1 MQKRAILMVAVLSE
15 IAAFAAQPTGNEWK
29 EPENLSFG
37 REERRTAFSSFDTLE
52 SALKILPEFSERTIS
67 LDSETAWKFKWS
79 PDPASRPVGFEKP
92 EYDVSGW
99 ETIKVPCSWQAYGA
113 NGKGGWGTALYVN
126 QTYPFKRDQPD
137 VMGEPP
143 KDWTSYAARNPVG
156 SYRRDFDV
164 PEKWNG
170 QEIFL
175 KFDAVDSFFYL
186 WVNGEYVGFSKDSR
200 NPAEFNVT
208 RFVKP
213 GKNVVALEVYRY
225 SDGSYLEDQDMF
237 RLSGIARS
245 TWLLAR
251 PKTRVRDFTVTPR
264 PVDKKNLKGD
274 WELVVK
280 IDFADP
286 SSASQTVGRDRRA
299 RRDDQAATISEPPNA
314 AASARPPYQ
323 VCLYSMDGASVEMRP
338 VVGVNFAGAGGVFRV
353 ASPKLWSAEE
363 PNCYKLVL
371 KMTGGTGVSPVQ
383 NGRDGRSP
391 SDEYVSCLV
400 GFRISEVRDGRYYFN
415 NEKIKFRGVNRSESD
430 PMYGHYVPRERQLQ
444 DIRLMKEANI
454 NHVRNSHYPEDDY
467 WYYLCDIYG
476 IYVLDEANVESHGYY
491 YGEASLSHRKEWEKA
506 TVARNLDMVRRNR
519 NHPSV
524 VFWSLGNEAG
534 PGENFAAASAAIKK
548 MDPSRPIQYERD
560 NSVADVDSNQYP
572 GVDWTVWKS
581 NDHKAK
587 KPFYISEY
595 AHNMCNAMGNL
606 KDYQDAIESS
616 DVILGAAIWDWVD
629 QGLYKNGNGNRETGN
644 GLIIAYGGDFGDKPN
659 DGQFVMNGTV
669 LSDRTPEPGYW
680 EVKHVFQ
687 PFAFE
692 FSDDGKKVTVKNLN
706 YFKSAKGC
714 TLNISVLGAE
724 APAKAS
730 HPLDIPPRG
739 SAAFAIEGIKA
750 GSACARCEIVLDECD
765 GILRKDHVIADGQ
778 FDYKGIYEPANRV
791 AVASEGKVEDSSD
804 ASAIVLS
811 AGDVKVRFDR
821 ASGALVSYVK
831 GGKEQLLAP
840 MAVDAFRAPSS
851 NEVGLGDRWAQAGLR
866 ELVQKATS
874 VSDVTTNADG
884 SKSVTIVADVR
895 GKQKERIAG
904 FGGNNGKPCVIEQL
918 GPAAQH
924 APHFS
929 VAQKWTMFGD
939 GNLACQ
945 SEIRSR
951 GRVMELARIG
961 YRFTLDKDRAGVN
974 WFGAGPFENY
984 PDRKSGAFTGWWMS
998 GAVGMVERYAKPQDM
1013 GMRCNTS
1020 WVSVMGGEMFMVM
1033 SLGDPFSFSAIPY
1046 SPTELVMA
1054 MHPEELPKPTK
1065 TELGIFAAVR
1075 GLGGASC
1082 GPGPM
1087 GRDIVRNNRTF
1098 TLDFMIGVPRE
1109 QGRLPYMPHPEL
1121 PPDVRTGEDIVPTV
1135 VACTS
1140 AEPGEGDADHI
1151 VDGDLST
1158 IWHSQYGVTLTKYP
1172 HAVTVDLGRTVN
1184 AKGVSIWQRQN
1195 GPNGNVKGFKFEVSE
1210 DGKSWREVV
1219 AGELK
1224 PGAGEQ
1230 KFAFAAR
1237 GDARPPV
1244 AARGDARP
1252 PVAIPVR
1259 YWRFTGLNE
1268 HNGREFAS
1276 LAEVALQCEQGN

>member
-1 MQKRAILMVAVLSE
+1 MKK
-15 IAAFAAQPTGNEWK
+15 IAAYSLAMFAPCAAALAAQPTGTEWK

-37 REERRTAFSSFDTLE
+37 REERRAAFSSFDTLE

-79 PDPASRPVGFEKP
+79 PNPASRPVGFEKP
-92 EYDVSGW
+92 DYDVSGW

-164 PEKWNG
+164 PEKWSG

-208 RFVKP
+208 KFVKS
-213 GKNVVALEVYRY
+213 GKNTVALEVYRY

-251 PKTRVRDFTVTPR
+251 PKTRIRDFTVTTR
-264 PVDKKNLKGD
+264 PVDKDKLDGD
-274 WELVVK
+274 WELIVTCDTVPSSRSTSFAGLYDMDDKPVEVESVTLGTTGKFVVK
-280 IDFADP
+280 
-286 SSASQTVGRDRRA
+286 
-299 RRDDQAATISEPPNA
+299 N
-314 AASARPPYQ
+314 
-323 VCLYSMDGASVEMRP
+323 
-338 VVGVNFAGAGGVFRV
+338 
-353 ASPKLWSAEE
+353 PKLWSAET
-363 PNCYKLVL
+363 PNCYKLVMYPYND
-371 KMTGGTGVSPVQ
+371 KYSEDGVFLAA
-383 NGRDGRSP
+383 GRAS
-391 SDEYVSCLV
+391 EYVSCLV
-400 GFRISEVRDGRYYFN
+400 GFRTSEVRDGRYYFN

-454 NHVRNSHYPEDDY
+454 NHVRNSHYPQDDY

-534 PGENFAAASAAIKK
+534 PGENFQAASAAIRE

-572 GVDWTVWKS
+572 GVDWTVWKA

-629 QGLYKNGNGNRETGN
+629 QGLWKKNKDGKM
-644 GLIIAYGGDFGDKPN
+644 IIAYGGDFGDKPN

-669 LSDRTPEPGYW
+669 LSDRTPEPGYY

-687 PFAFE
+687 PFDIKFA
-692 FSDDGKKVTVKNLN
+692 DDGRKVTVKNLN
-706 YFKSAKGC
+706 YFRSGEGYKLVTEGFQ
-714 TLNISVLGAE
+714 AE
-724 APAKAS
+724 LS
-730 HPLDIPPRG
+730 MPPRG
-739 SAAFAIEGIKA
+739 SQSFDLPPSLGSNGDERIGRAVGIALTRDEGILKKGHFVA
-750 GSACARCEIVLDECD
+750 DAEFINHK
-765 GILRKDHVIADGQ
+765 ILSSRELLSV
-778 FDYKGIYEPANRV
+778 KGEV
-791 AVASEGKVEDSSD
+791 KD
-804 ASAIVLS
+804 ASDEKSLVFS
-811 AGDVKVRFDR
+811 ATNITVRFCR
-821 ASGALVSYVK
+821 ETGALVSYVK
-831 GGKEQLLAP
+831 DGNEYLLAP
-840 MAVDAFRAPSS
+840 MTVDAFRAPSS
-851 NEVGLGDRWAQAGLR
+851 NEVGLGNRWAQAGLR

-874 VSDVTTNADG
+874 ISEVATNPDG
-884 SKSVTIVADVR
+884 SKSFTVVADVR
-895 GKQKERIAG
+895 GKQKERIVG
-904 FGGNNGKPCVIEQL
+904 FGGNNGKPCEIVPL
-918 GPAAQH
+918 GPVAKH
-924 APHFS
+924 DPHFV
-929 VAQKWTMFGD
+929 VAQKWTVFAD
-939 GNLACQ
+939 GKVTCQ

-961 YRFTLDKDRAGVN
+961 YRFTLDKRLDKVA
-974 WFGAGPFENY
+974 WAGAGPFENY
-984 PDRKSGAFTGWWMS
+984 PDRKSGAMQSFWRRPV
-998 GAVGMVERYAKPQDM
+998 AEMVEGYAKPQDM
-1013 GMRCNTS
+1013 GNREDTYVVAVGSSNTNYHGFG
-1020 WVSVMGGEMFMVM
+1020 VT
-1033 SLGDPFSFSAIPY
+1033 SLNEPFSFAAIPH
-1046 SPTELVMA
+1046 SPTELVKT
-1054 MHPEELPKPTK
+1054 MHPQELPEATK
-1065 TELGIFAAVR
+1065 TELGIYAAVR

-1082 GPGPM
+1082 GPGPL
-1087 GRDIVRNNRTF
+1087 GRDIIRNNKTF
-1098 TLDFMIGVPRE
+1098 KLDFMIGIPNRGSE
-1109 QGRLPYMPHPEL
+1109 KFPMLPPAEL

-1140 AEPGEGDADHI
+1140 AEPGEGDADHL

-1184 AKGVSIWQRQN
+1184 AKSVSIWQRQN
-1195 GPNGNVKGFKFEVSE
+1195 GPNGNVKDFKFEVSA
-1210 DGKSWREVV
+1210 DGKQWREVI
-1219 AGELK
+1219 ASQLK
-1224 PGAGEQ
+1224 PGAAEQ
-1230 KFAFAAR
+1230 KFAFAA
-1237 GDARPPV
+1237 PS
-1244 AARGDARP
+1244 
-1252 PVAIPVR
+1252 PVR
-1259 YWRFTGLNE
+1259 FWRFTGLNE

-1276 LAEVALQCEQGN
+1276 LAEIRVE